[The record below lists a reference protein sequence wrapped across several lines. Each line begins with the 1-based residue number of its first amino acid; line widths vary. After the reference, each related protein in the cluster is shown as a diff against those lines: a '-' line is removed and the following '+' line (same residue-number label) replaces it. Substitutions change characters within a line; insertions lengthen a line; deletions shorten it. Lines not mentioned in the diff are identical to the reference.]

1 MSSNIQKESFSKKFP
16 VIIAASLFAETAT
29 YPLDTIKT
37 KLQLQG
43 DIQQQATKGV
53 YKSRSYL
60 KTIVYISKNEG
71 ILTLFRGLPPALLRH
86 VIYSGARMPL
96 YEAIRD
102 RVRDDKLNNQTK
114 GKVYKKIP
122 EGLSL
127 PQAILIAGFCGSFG
141 QFLASPTD
149 LLKVRMQSG
158 EYKSFYT
165 AYKSVPNFKSFWR
178 GSTPNVWRAFFVNQG
193 DLMTY
198 DQLKSFILNNPNTFY
213 LTEGS
218 LLHFVCS
225 FGAGLI
231 ACSLALP
238 FDTVKTRIMNQQ
250 KQTSGIMNQQQFQYK
265 NMMHAF
271 RLMIVNEG
279 IFSLYRGFFA
289 AWPRMALWSQ
299 CFWHANENIRKFL
312 DMKPF

>member
-1 MSSNIQKESFSKKFP
+1 MSSNNQKESFSKKFP

-71 ILTLFRGLPPALLRH
+71 ILTLFRGLQPALLRH

-102 RVRDDKLNNQTK
+102 RVRDDKLNNNNNQTK
-114 GKVYKKIP
+114 GTYKKIP

-165 AYKSVPNFKSFWR
+165 RAFLYIHRVPN
-178 GSTPNVWRAFFVNQG
+178 
-193 DLMTY
+193 
-198 DQLKSFILNNPNTFY
+198 LNFASWNLVP
-213 LTEGS
+213 
-218 LLHFVCS
+218 
-225 FGAGLI
+225 
-231 ACSLALP
+231 
-238 FDTVKTRIMNQQ
+238 
-250 KQTSGIMNQQQFQYK
+250 
-265 NMMHAF
+265 
-271 RLMIVNEG
+271 
-279 IFSLYRGFFA
+279 YR
-289 AWPRMALWSQ
+289 
-299 CFWHANENIRKFL
+299 
-312 DMKPF
+312 